1 MAILEI
7 MLHSPE
13 QGDAKVPS
21 KRCCRATL
29 LALLTLVT
37 LVPVAHGQTA
47 ASMTLEEAIAL
58 ARRNNPEY
66 LQQANDMAVAD
77 WAVRDAYGSLLP
89 GASVSTTYGYQAAGA
104 ARFGIFTGSDL
115 GLASSTD
122 YYSSSYQLGMSYRLS
137 GAALLAP
144 GQAKSQRT
152 ATAAGIEAAAFGLTT
167 NVTRQ
172 YIAVKRAQD
181 GVTLARTELSRTD
194 ENLRL
199 ADARVKVG
207 AAIPLESK
215 QAEVE
220 RGRAEVA
227 LLQAENLVQ
236 TERLRLMQMLGVR
249 TAGEVVL
256 TTEFVVQDVPWSQAQ
271 LISLAEQAHPQIR
284 AARAHESAAQSGV
297 KMARSAYLP
306 SLNFSAGISGYAR
319 QAGNSE
325 LLVAQARQGMAQQA
339 QSCVLLNQ
347 ISAGLS
353 NPLPGTPADCSGFTL
368 SDDAAERIR
377 QNNRVFPFNY
387 SRDPYSM
394 SLTVSLPL
402 FDGFSRER
410 QVEQARVAQSDA
422 SLRVRAEELRIQTEV
437 ATALHNVTTA
447 RRSAE
452 LEARNAELADEQ
464 LRLARERYRVGSAA
478 FIELSDAETMKA
490 RADRAYLTS
499 VYQFHESLAALEAAV
514 GRPLMQT
521 AETR

>member
-1 MAILEI
+1 MTK
-7 MLHSPE
+7 LHSPE
-13 QGDAKVPS
+13 QGEAKVLS
-21 KRCCRATL
+21 TRYCRAAL
-29 LALLTLVT
+29 LALLAMITLA
-37 LVPVAHGQTA
+37 PVAHGQNA
-47 ASMTLEEAIAL
+47 ATMTLEEAIAL

-66 LQQANDMAVAD
+66 LQQANDMTVAD

-89 GASVSTTYGYQAAGA
+89 GASVSTSYGYQAAGA
-104 ARFGIFTGSDL
+104 ARFGIYTGSDL
-115 GLASSTD
+115 GIDGSTD

-144 GQAKSQRT
+144 GQARSQRT
-152 ATAAGIEAAAFGLTT
+152 ATAAGIEAAAFSLTT

-172 YIAVKRAQD
+172 YIAVRRAQD
-181 GVTLARTELSRTD
+181 GVALARTELTRAD

-227 LLQAENLVQ
+227 LLQAENLVE
-236 TERLRLMQMLGVR
+236 TERLRLMQMLGVHV
-249 TAGEVVL
+249 AGEVVL
-256 TTEFVVQDVPWSQAQ
+256 TTDFVVQDVPWSQDQ
-271 LISLAEQAHPQIR
+271 LMSIAEQAHPQIR
-284 AARAHESAAQSGV
+284 AARAFESAAESGV

-319 QAGNSE
+319 QAGNADY
-325 LLVAQARQGMAQQA
+325 LVTQARQGMAQQA

-368 SDDAAERIR
+368 SDEAANRIR

-437 ATALHNVTTA
+437 ATALRNVQTA

-452 LEARNAELADEQ
+452 LEERNAELADEQ

-499 VYQFHESLAALEAAV
+499 IYQFHESLAALEAAV
-514 GRPLMQT
+514 GRPLMLT